1 MSEKYIKFTKLILKN
16 EESLEKK
23 QSSNFKHNDELN
35 YNNEEKIILLYPISG
50 KIITESKYKEINNLN
65 NTKIKKKT
73 FLFLI
78 K

>member
-65 NTKIKKKT
+65 NTKNQKESIS
-73 FLFLI
+73 FSLL
-78 K
+78 